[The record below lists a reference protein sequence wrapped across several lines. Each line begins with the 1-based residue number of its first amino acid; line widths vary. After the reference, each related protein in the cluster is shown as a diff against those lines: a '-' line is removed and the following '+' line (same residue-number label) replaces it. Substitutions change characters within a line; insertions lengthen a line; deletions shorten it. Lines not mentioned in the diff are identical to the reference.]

1 LAPALPALPGLAQWN
16 YGRTSALTLEYPKP
30 GDPAYGKKVR
40 NMFLLPKNKA
50 LFNTGTLGAQ
60 PAVVYETVAQYMR
73 KVAAEIASPRIFTTM
88 KLSSIRR

>member
-1 LAPALPALPGLAQWN
+1 
-16 YGRTSALTLEYPKP
+16 
-30 GDPAYGKKVR
+30 
-40 NMFLLPKNKA
+40 MFLLPKNKA